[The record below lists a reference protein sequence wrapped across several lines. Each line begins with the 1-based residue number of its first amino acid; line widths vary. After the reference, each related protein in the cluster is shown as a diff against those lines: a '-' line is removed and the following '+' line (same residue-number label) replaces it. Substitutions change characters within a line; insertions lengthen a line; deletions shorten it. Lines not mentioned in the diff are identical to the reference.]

1 MKFEKLVL
9 TKVRAVLEPLANP
22 ERATGAENY
31 MKHVAP
37 YLGMSAPDRR
47 MATRP
52 VFKALLIPTSE
63 ELVRAARLLYAQEKR
78 EYAYAA
84 NDLIAHFISSADR
97 DFLEFVLPELLT
109 TKSWWDTV
117 DGLGSAAV
125 VPLTRRFPSKTVMKK
140 WNSDSNIWVVRA
152 ALGHQRGRRGET
164 DVPFVLDLAAK
175 HTFSKEFFIV
185 KAIGWLLRD
194 ITAFNKPAV
203 RQFLIEHPELG
214 RVATREAERGLNR

>member
-1 MKFEKLVL
+1 MKFERLVL
-9 TKVRAVLEPLANP
+9 AQVKDALEPLADSF
-22 ERATGAENY
+22 RAQGAESY

-37 YLGMSAPDRR
+37 FLGMSAPDRR
-47 MATRP
+47 LAIRP
-52 VFKALLIPTSE
+52 IFKALPTPSSG
-63 ELVRAARLLYAQEKR
+63 ELAKASQLLYAQEKR

-84 NDLIAHFISSADR
+84 NDLISHFIEIADR
-97 DFLEFVLPELLT
+97 DFLEVTLPELLT

-125 VPLTRRFPSKTVMKK
+125 VPLTKRYPSRTLMKK
-140 WNSDSNIWVVRA
+140 WNSDSNMWVARA

-164 DVPFVLDLAAK
+164 DVPFVLDLAAR
-175 HTFSKEFFIV
+175 HTYSKEFFIV

-203 RQFLIEHPELG
+203 RQFLADHPELG

>member
-9 TKVRAVLEPLANP
+9 TKVQAALEPLANP

>member
-9 TKVRAVLEPLANP
+9 TKVQAALEPLANP

-52 VFKALLIPTSE
+52 VFKSLPHPTSD
-63 ELVRAARLLYAQEKR
+63 ELARACRLLYAQEKR

-125 VPLTRRFPSKTVMKK
+125 VPLAWRYPSKTVMRK

-175 HTFSKEFFIV
+175 HTFSREFFIV

-194 ITAFNKPAV
+194 ITAFDKPAV
-203 RQFLIEHPELG
+203 RQFLIAHPELG

>member
-9 TKVRAVLEPLANP
+9 TKVQAALEPLANP

-152 ALGHQRGRRGET
+152 ALGHQRGR
-164 DVPFVLDLAAK
+164 
-175 HTFSKEFFIV
+175 
-185 KAIGWLLRD
+185 
-194 ITAFNKPAV
+194 
-203 RQFLIEHPELG
+203 
-214 RVATREAERGLNR
+214 